1 VTVVPVVSAVQ
12 RVGFQNNLNYGQFQ
26 LDSALIQQLAPIKA
40 ASGKNVAVV
49 LPTTSLEAGSV
60 SLNPQN
66 TVIKSGAIKAFD
78 LIQFFFGCTTFLA
91 NSQADVD
98 LGCGIE
104 VSGYNTAGKMV
115 GIASFNYAPDAA
127 FGADLV
133 KAELPASFI
142 NLINVTFAVATSSVA
157 VTDTALVLDNVT
169 HINYW

>member
-1 VTVVPVVSAVQ
+1 VTVIPIVSANQ
-12 RVGFQNNLNYGQFQ
+12 RVGYQNNLNYGQFQ
-26 LDSALIQQLAPIKA
+26 IDSAAIQQLAPIKS

-49 LPTTSLEAGSV
+49 LPTTTIESGTV

-66 TVIKSGAIKAFD
+66 TVFKSSAIRAFD
-78 LIQFFFGCTTFLA
+78 LKKFFFGCTTFLA

-98 LGCGIE
+98 LGCGIQ

-115 GIASFNYAPDAA
+115 GIASYNYAPDAA

-133 KAELPASFI
+133 EAVLPDTFV
-142 NLINVTFAVATSSVA
+142 NLVNATFAVSTSSVA
-157 VTDTALVLDNVT
+157 VTDTAIVLDNVS